1 MIILKKL
8 IPIIFFILLYQC
20 GYSAVYKDKDTNFKI
35 VVLELNGN
43 KDINNKIK
51 FNLKKHLINDSNKEF
66 RISINSTLNKNVIS
80 KDLTGKATNYDLT
93 AISTFNIYY
102 KGITKVLSFNENLKI
117 KNIDNSFEQK
127 KHEDEIINNFA
138 SSIYNKLIVQ
148 LELIE

>member
-1 MIILKKL
+1 MIILKRL
-8 IPIIFFILLYQC
+8 IPILFFILLYQC
-20 GYSAVYKDKDTNFKI
+20 GYSSVYKDKDTNFKI
-35 VVLELNGN
+35 IVLEVNGN
-43 KDINNKIK
+43 KEINNKIN
-51 FNLKKHLINDSNKEF
+51 FNLKKHLINESNNEF
-66 RISINSTLNKNVIS
+66 RISINSSLNKNVIS

>member
-35 VVLELNGN
+35 IVLEVDGN
-43 KDINNKIK
+43 KDINNKIN
-51 FNLKKHLINDSNKEF
+51 FNLKKHLINDSNNEF
-66 RISINSTLNKNVIS
+66 RISINSALNKNVIS
-80 KDLTGKATNYDLT
+80 KDLTGKATNYNLT
-93 AISTFNIYY
+93 AVSTFYIYY
-102 KGITKVLSFNENLKI
+102 KGKTKVVSFNENLKI
-117 KNIDNSFEQK
+117 KNNDNSFEQK

-138 SSIYNKLIVQ
+138 TSIYNKLIVQ